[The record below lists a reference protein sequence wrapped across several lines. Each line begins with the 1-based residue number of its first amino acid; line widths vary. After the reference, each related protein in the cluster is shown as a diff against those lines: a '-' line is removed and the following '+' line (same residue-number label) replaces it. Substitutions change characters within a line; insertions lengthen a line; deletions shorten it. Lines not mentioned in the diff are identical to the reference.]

1 MDENEDT
8 AGKARAWQA
17 QENAVVV
24 PRTAILQQV
33 GAGSQEAVT
42 DLQKLTATQQAGL
55 WLAVGVGVAIVGVII
70 FVAVVWFQT
79 APKPPVLPPLPVIT
93 DPAKAKDAL
102 ANYQTLN
109 QAALDNYKALNAEA
123 ISRVSSLFDLFA
135 TRALLPIFTS
145 ILGYIF
151 GSRAA
156 AAAAANNRGPE

>member
-1 MDENEDT
+1 MDESED
-8 AGKARAWQA
+8 AAKKARAWQA

-33 GAGSQEAVT
+33 GAGSQEAVS

-55 WLAVGVGVAIVGVII
+55 WLAVGVGVAIIGVIV

-79 APKPPVLPPLPVIT
+79 APNPPVLPPLPVIT
-93 DPAKAKDAL
+93 DPSKAKDAL

-109 QAALDNYKALNAEA
+109 QAALDNYKVLNAEA
-123 ISRVSSLFDLFA
+123 ITKVSSLFDLFA

-156 AAAAANNRGPE
+156 AAANSKGSE